1 MQILQTANPDCHLL
15 PRDIYNARAAINR
28 NPQKVATGLAE
39 NRPAIYSKP
48 HQSPEDRIRADLRRE
63 LAKAREDMKKM
74 EEEKDKE
81 IGELKTKL
89 EEQQVTI
96 AKFEEFID
104 ICNERVMFQRQR
116 LAGGNG
122 GGGNQA

>member
-1 MQILQTANPDCHLL
+1 
-15 PRDIYNARAAINR
+15 
-28 NPQKVATGLAE
+28 
-39 NRPAIYSKP
+39 
-48 HQSPEDRIRADLRRE
+48 
-63 LAKAREDMKKM
+63 MKKM

-89 EEQQVTI
+89 EEQRVTI